1 MQNRLIYRVNI
12 YTPNHLNLSLL
23 DVLHHGYFSFMM
35 LCFDFVCRRSNN
47 LFLVCFM
54 GNSYSMEFDNP
65 ERPECN
71 NLLSIYQLISGKSKE
86 VIIFMLSYQCGA

>member
-1 MQNRLIYRVNI
+1 M
-12 YTPNHLNLSLL
+12 
-23 DVLHHGYFSFMM
+23 
-35 LCFDFVCRRSNN
+35 
-47 LFLVCFM
+47 FLVCFM